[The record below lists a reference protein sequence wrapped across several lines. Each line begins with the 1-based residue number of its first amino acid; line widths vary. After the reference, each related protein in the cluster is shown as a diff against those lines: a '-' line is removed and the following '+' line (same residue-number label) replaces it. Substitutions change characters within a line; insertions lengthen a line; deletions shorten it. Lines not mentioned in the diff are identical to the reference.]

1 MKKTIKST
9 DERSVGYGDAYI
21 IKSDN
26 PDYLV
31 GRLLTVIEAIG
42 LPEKQEKS
50 LKDLIRFEIYNSL
63 NLSTWVPSGL
73 HNIIVEF
80 YNWYQAESPI
90 RQSSGAVRSADI
102 KRGQEPVDHTMRG
115 EFTLTYQDEN

>member
-9 DERSVGYGDAYI
+9 DERNVGYGNAYI

-31 GRLLTVIEAIG
+31 GRLLTVIEAVG

-50 LKDLIRFEIYNSL
+50 LKDLIRFEVYNSL
-63 NLSTWVPSGL
+63 NLSNWVPAEL
-73 HNIIVEF
+73 HNIIVDF
-80 YNWYQAESPI
+80 HDWYQAASPI
-90 RQSSGAVRSADI
+90 GQISGSVRIDPPM
-102 KRGQEPVDHTMRG
+102 KG
-115 EFTLTYQDEN
+115 EFTLTYQEEE